1 MPRNTFEIQLR
12 ALKNRALELGLET
25 GRAIAEGVEALK
37 TRDRT
42 LAHAII
48 EHDAEINRARYE
60 IEESCY
66 ALIATQQPLASDLR
80 EIISILLIG
89 IELERIADHAKN
101 LAEITI
107 HLGDEPLLKP
117 LIDIP
122 RMADLTQEMLKQALE
137 AFARN
142 DPDLALAVT
151 RRDDEIDEL
160 YKQVFRELM
169 TFVVEDPRTVT
180 RALNLLFAAH
190 NLERAADR
198 VTNIGERVI
207 YAATGQLEELN
218 VQRPLTDSAND
229 ERRTG
234 GTSPQETPFG
244 R

>member
-1 MPRNTFEIQLR
+1 MPRNTFEIQLS
-12 ALKNRALELGLET
+12 ALKNQVLELGLET
-25 GRAIAEGVEALK
+25 GRAIAEGVDALR
-37 TRDRT
+37 TRDQT

-48 EHDAEINRARYE
+48 DHDAEINRTRYE

-66 ALIATQQPLASDLR
+66 TLIATQQPLAKDLR
-80 EIISILLIG
+80 EIISILLIA

-107 HLGDEPLLKP
+107 HMGDEPLLKP

-122 RMADLTQEMLKQALE
+122 RMSDLTQEMLRQSLE
-137 AFARN
+137 AFAST
-142 DPDLALAVT
+142 DPDLALAAI

-190 NLERAADR
+190 NLERAADC

-218 VQRPLTDSAND
+218 VERPLPDRTND
-229 ERRTG
+229 ETPTG
-234 GTSPQETPFG
+234 
-244 R
+244 